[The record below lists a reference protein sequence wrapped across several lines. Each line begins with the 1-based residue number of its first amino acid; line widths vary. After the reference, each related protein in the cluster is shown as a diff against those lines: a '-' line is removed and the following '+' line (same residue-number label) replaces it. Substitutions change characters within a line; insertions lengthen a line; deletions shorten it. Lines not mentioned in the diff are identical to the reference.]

1 MIFAEILSL
10 VGAFYGQICSKT
22 LKNYLKYNKNA
33 YKMQKKC
40 QNICTCQKIAVLL
53 CGISV
58 KRITKSHLKSSA
70 ASEKHMLFLA
80 TARRGCSK
88 FFLIHSL
95 LTI

>member
-1 MIFAEILSL
+1 
-10 VGAFYGQICSKT
+10 
-22 LKNYLKYNKNA
+22 
-33 YKMQKKC
+33 MQKSY

-88 FFLIHSL
+88 FFFNTFPANDLKTQTHKKGL
-95 LTI
+95 N

>member
-1 MIFAEILSL
+1 
-10 VGAFYGQICSKT
+10 
-22 LKNYLKYNKNA
+22 
-33 YKMQKKC
+33 MQKSC

-95 LTI
+95 LTNLKKHENTKGLN